1 LFVENEHLKEDI
13 QEQKHEQQDVYEK
26 VRDLYDRKDG
36 AREKILDMDRH
47 VKDKTKELTT
57 VETKLQRAQQDYEPY
72 KAQEELNLIH
82 ELFPMMKEQLRIAGL
97 CQKIGL
103 AIEFIRSLLAG
114 KTLTAKSF
122 SFFST
127 EHNQKFIMEDV
138 KLKIEKEPDN
148 PNKLRLNLNGM
159 NILDWFRQKYQEVQ
173 QKFSIGKKPE
183 VNRNKGIKI

>member
-1 LFVENEHLKEDI
+1 M
-13 QEQKHEQQDVYEK
+13 
-26 VRDLYDRKDG
+26 YDRKDE
-36 AREKILDMDRH
+36 AREKFLDMDRH

-103 AIEFIRSLLAG
+103 AIESIKALLTG
-114 KTLTAKSF
+114 KTLAAKSF
-122 SFFST
+122 SFFSPK
-127 EHNQKFIMEDV
+127 HNQKFTMEDV
-138 KLKIEKEPDN
+138 KLKIEKMPDN
-148 PNKLRLNLNGM
+148 PNKLRLNLNGVD
-159 NILDWFRQKYQEVQ
+159 ILEWFKQKYQEVQ
-173 QKFSIGKKPE
+173 KKFSIGKKLE